1 MCLQNGSAD
10 PTFAKWRMLIS
21 GIVFLGTVA
30 LHFVVVAA
38 WKGLLHKPLPE
49 ILLMPVPEL
58 IIMSLLAIPLATNSL
73 QLLMAR
79 PEGAASTAY
88 GAAGLVLLACFLL
101 FTAWV
106 VARVAARK
114 EQLGLKYNSQGPYDL
129 SRSDDEAGSAAASR
143 PASRVERRPDQMQQ
157 LAQLVTAS
165 GSWEELPPDAK
176 AEILQREG
184 ECTDVSMASLAL
196 LGICDH
202 DCLLLTYH
210 VGVLGITY
218 HWVYLVT
225 CLYWILPLLLVGLCM
240 LASCSCDSSEQLD
253 SLHLVIRYWAIAGM
267 CVDQCCL

>member
-1 MCLQNGSAD
+1 
-10 PTFAKWRMLIS
+10 MLVIC
-21 GIVFLGTVA
+21 VLFMATVA
-30 LHFVVVAA
+30 LHLAA
-38 WKGLLHKPLPE
+38 TAVWEKLAHWPLPE

-58 IIMSLLAIPLATNSL
+58 IIMSLLAIPLATSSL
-73 QLLMAR
+73 QLLTAQ
-79 PEGAASTAY
+79 PEGAAST
-88 GAAGLVLLACFLL
+88 GLGVFGLLLVVCFLA